1 MILAVET
8 SCDDTSA
15 AVVCGREVLSSVVS
29 SQDTL
34 HAEFGGVVP
43 EVASRRHTELVNVVV
58 AEAMGR
64 AGLAWED
71 LAAVAVTQGP
81 GLIGA
86 LLVGLATAK
95 SIACR
100 RALPLIPVDHLQGHI
115 AANYALGVQPPFLCL
130 VASGGHTLLATVEEG
145 VRYRV
150 VAKTMDDA
158 AGEAFDK
165 GARLLGLGYPGGR
178 ELDELA
184 ARGDPGFVRFPR
196 AVPRGLGFSFSGLKT
211 ALLYDLR
218 EREPAEVEVH
228 RADIAASYQA
238 AIVDQLVE
246 KTLAGA
252 ARDGQAPQ
260 PLPGGA
266 GQPTSA
272 MTHAWLLTGPPG
284 SGRSTAAL
292 ALAAALV
299 CPEQGCGVC
308 AECTAVK
315 HSAHVDVEHVVP
327 ESVTYSVA
335 ETRELLCKR
344 CCNPFAVFGRGD
356 EVGHLRVRHREQL
369 EATYPVA
376 VPRPDQRKDAGD
388 PPVRL
393 RDQER

>member
-43 EVASRRHTELVNVVV
+43 EVASRRHTELVNLVV

-196 AVPRGLGFSFSGLKT
+196 AVPRGRGFSFSGLKT

-252 ARDGQAPQ
+252 AREGLRSLAVAGGVAANSGLRRTLTEACEAQGLRLSLP
-260 PLPGGA
+260 PLSLCTDNA
-266 GQPTSA
+266 A
-272 MTHAWLLTGPPG
+272 MIG
-284 SGRSTAAL
+284 
-292 ALAAALV
+292 LAAAHL
-299 CPEQGCGVC
+299 PALPWPDYLDLDAFASD
-308 AECTAVK
+308 AEAK
-315 HSAHVDVEHVVP
+315 AARP
-327 ESVTYSVA
+327 PRKRA
-335 ETRELLCKR
+335 TR
-344 CCNPFAVFGRGD
+344 
-356 EVGHLRVRHREQL
+356 
-369 EATYPVA
+369 
-376 VPRPDQRKDAGD
+376 RPS
-388 PPVRL
+388 
-393 RDQER
+393 